1 MAATAL
7 HSRHWPFCIPTLYCT
22 QRASGFPCW
31 ATSFCTK
38 RISSKA
44 PLSPGFQPQNAN
56 SHYYD
61 YFPVIGSPP
70 STGPL
75 QSVSWSYSFSSM
87 PSGMVVL
94 LCQTGIGCINVT
106 SSARGTTTAFNT
118 AGGHPN
124 GQFYLNYAVNGTGTM
139 SPVYS
144 NNNNVIV
151 NW

>member
-1 MAATAL
+1 MKNSLKLAFVCMMSLITVGFA
-7 HSRHWPFCIPTLYCT
+7 W
-22 QRASGFPCW
+22 ASGSYS
-31 ATSFCTK
+31 SFAVGQT
-38 RISSKA
+38 IYSK
-44 PLSPGFQPQNAN
+44 NVN
-56 SHYYD
+56 YYD

>member
-1 MAATAL
+1 MNSLFYRLTAILAFASMLMLSQAANAGGAYSSFAVGQTILTKNTA
-7 HSRHWPFCIPTLYCT
+7 
-22 QRASGFPCW
+22 
-31 ATSFCTK
+31 
-38 RISSKA
+38 
-44 PLSPGFQPQNAN
+44 
-56 SHYYD
+56 YYD

-75 QSVSWSYSFSSM
+75 TSVSWSYGFSSR
-87 PSGMVVL
+87 PAGLLVY
-94 LCQTGIGCINVT
+94 LCQTGIGCLDVT
-106 SSARGTTTAFNT
+106 SYGSGTTTAFNT

-124 GQFYLNYAVNGTGTM
+124 GQFFLYYGVNGSGGM